1 MFYHHKYKSVLLK
14 LATRQAAEKPY
25 NIKAAHRKHS
35 AKKMPNDEE
44 DGMQML
50 FRMPD
55 LVDKLLP
62 FLDPSSTL
70 CLAKSKISCVLQ
82 ILQHRSVPW
91 DKMVRRTLSGNF
103 QVQRGILTANS
114 GRRGFWQE
122 MIVRIGW
129 RRKRS
134 RRREFDCSASLTF

>member
-1 MFYHHKYKSVLLK
+1 MLLK
-14 LATRQAAEKPY
+14 LATRQAAEKSY
-25 NIKAAHRKHS
+25 NIKAGRRKHS
-35 AKKMPNDEE
+35 AEKMPNDEE

-91 DKMVRRTLSGNF
+91 DKLVRRTLSGNF
-103 QVQRGILTANS
+103 QTTWNSDSEFWKKRLLAGDDCEDRMEAEAFQEKRVRLLSLVGIFKIDAINS
-114 GRRGFWQE
+114 
-122 MIVRIGW
+122 
-129 RRKRS
+129 
-134 RRREFDCSASLTF
+134 